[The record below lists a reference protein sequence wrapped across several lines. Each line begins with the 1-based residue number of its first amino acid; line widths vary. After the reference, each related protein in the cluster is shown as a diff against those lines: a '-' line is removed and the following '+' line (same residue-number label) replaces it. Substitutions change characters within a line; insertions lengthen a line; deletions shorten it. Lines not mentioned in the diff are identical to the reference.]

1 MRVMLVRHVILIAG
15 PPCSGKT
22 TLAHELATDH
32 EIVDYDDITGQH
44 GIFDPDACDELD
56 RRINRIA
63 NDPDARAIVI
73 RTVPR
78 GEDRQA
84 LTEKLDAECIL
95 LMPDKAECVR
105 RAAQRPS
112 GTRKAIGM
120 WFWKYT
126 PAECD
131 VAKDK
136 YGSEHQ
142 RERKRWVSVVARGD
156 QLCAEMVCLM
166 DTRTIDPR
174 EPWHLAHDPTGTVII
189 GVSHERCNT
198 SEGASRGNRMRGQA
212 RVTRWNY
219 GG

>member
-1 MRVMLVRHVILIAG
+1 MGVEQCALSLMAGAFRV
-15 PPCSGKT
+15 S
-22 TLAHELATDH
+22 E
-32 EIVDYDDITGQH
+32 
-44 GIFDPDACDELD
+44 
-56 RRINRIA
+56 
-63 NDPDARAIVI
+63 
-73 RTVPR
+73 
-78 GEDRQA
+78 
-84 LTEKLDAECIL
+84 
-95 LMPDKAECVR
+95 
-105 RAAQRPS
+105 
-112 GTRKAIGM
+112 
-120 WFWKYT
+120 W
-126 PAECD
+126 D

-198 SEGASRGNRMRGQA
+198 SEGASRGNRMRGQGP